1 MADTVASNIVYS
13 GKRRHCVCL
22 ICSSDGTG
30 ETGVVKVDRSTLL
43 NGAGQVPSSLAIAS
57 VRWNVQGFSSVTLLW
72 HHNAADVVARRL
84 TGNGYDNF
92 EGFGFLHDTDT
103 TNADA
108 ADGDIQLTSVGAVA
122 GAIYDITLE
131 VTY

>member
-1 MADTVASNIVYS
+1 MADTAVKHIVYS
-13 GKRRHCVCL
+13 GKRRHCVHL
-22 ICSSDGTG
+22 YATSDGTG

-43 NGAGQVPSSLAIAS
+43 DGTGQIPSSLAIAS

-72 HHNAADVVARRL
+72 HHNAADVVAMRL
-84 TGNGYDNF
+84 TGNGYENF

-108 ADGDIQLTSVGAVA
+108 ADGDIQLTSVTPVA
-122 GAIYDITLE
+122 AAIYDITLE